1 MSAIYEAI
9 GRAVVRFVRHRF
21 QTQLRVVAGVGLAS
35 LAVGAYLALSR
46 DVKEG

>member
-9 GRAVVRFVRHRF
+9 GRAVVSLIVFRFR
-21 QTQLRVVAGVGLAS
+21 TQLRVAAGVGLAS
-35 LAVGAYLALSR
+35 LALGAYLALSR

>member
-9 GRAVVRFVRHRF
+9 GRAVILFIRYRFR
-21 QTQLRVVAGVGLAS
+21 TQLRIAAGVGLAS
-35 LAVGAYLALSR
+35 LALGAYLALSR

>member
-9 GRAVVRFVRHRF
+9 GRSVVMFIRHRF
-21 QTQLRVVAGVGLAS
+21 RTQLRIAAGVGLAS
-35 LAVGAYLALSR
+35 LALGAYLALSR